1 MEQEA
6 VSVPGKERDRETKNT
21 VNIHLIDTVQST
33 VLQMYFF
40 EQYLNGEDVGELPT
54 TFQQHYTS
62 CFWNSPGHHVR
73 GEKGIRYILKTD
85 IISKIITIVSGDDIP
100 ESSILSVQAGQWQ
113 ETKLMKHPQGTNT

>member
-40 EQYLNGEDVGELPT
+40 EQYLNGEVLHAFSRPARKNT
-54 TFQQHYTS
+54 TNQNLLRQNF
-62 CFWNSPGHHVR
+62 
-73 GEKGIRYILKTD
+73 IAYIFR
-85 IISKIITIVSGDDIP
+85 SKRANP
-100 ESSILSVQAGQWQ
+100 
-113 ETKLMKHPQGTNT
+113 KPQKRKPPKRKRNPVPI